1 MKIPIPVRGTGRVRE
16 QGIGKFVLGGKV
28 VLPPDRV
35 LADADHLD
43 ILGLNTL
50 YAWVVA
56 MARSSQGVLWGNVV
70 RL

>member
-1 MKIPIPVRGTGRVRE
+1 M
-16 QGIGKFVLGGKV
+16 LGGKV
-28 VLPPDRV
+28 VLPPERV